1 MTIDIIRSCEQ
12 LIYRYAY
19 LNDERDFEALMQ
31 LFTED
36 ALLYRP
42 SAPDTPLQGHA
53 AILASFRSRSPD
65 LRTFHTCSDIEVSV
79 EHAQL
84 AHARS
89 RILLLSASRS
99 AQSATAIMLPDK
111 PPMPGTFR
119 DQFQLTADGW
129 KFSQRRGS
137 FWI

>member
-1 MTIDIIRSCEQ
+1 MTTDIIRTCEQ

-19 LNDERDFEALMQ
+19 LNDERDFDALIQ

-36 ALLYRP
+36 AVLYRP

-53 AILASFRSRSPD
+53 AILASFRSRAPD
-65 LRTFHTCSDIEVSV
+65 IRTFHSCSDVMVSV

-99 AQSATAIMLPDK
+99 APSATAIAAPDK

-119 DQFQLTADGW
+119 DQFQLTAGGW